1 MRLLLYHTL
10 LLLLNLLCL
19 ATPAAAQSV
28 YTLSGR
34 VLDAETGEALAG
46 AAVALK
52 ERPSAGAMT
61 DASGSYSFAAYE
73 GMYTL
78 VVKYIGFETQE
89 QPVQLNQPV
98 RITVRLSPTTY
109 QVQEVQVVGARSTP
123 LHETPQMGQLELP
136 LETLKSLPVL
146 FGEVDILKTV
156 SLMPGVKS
164 AGEGSTGFYVR
175 GGGADQNLV
184 LLDKAT
190 VYNPGHLF
198 NFFSVFNSDA
208 IDQTTLIKGN
218 MPARYGGRLS
228 SVLDIGMKEG
238 DLTDFRVDGGIGL
251 IASRLSVQGPLLED
265 KAAFILSSRRT
276 YADVLM
282 NPFLK
287 NTEQGGVPYYFY
299 DLNGKLSFILSEKD
313 KLYLSGYYGRD
324 VGELTLSEG
333 RFKGDFFWGNSSATA
348 RWNHIFNDK
357 LVLDVYGVMSKY
369 DFEFNWD
376 FGGFTTVAQTGVE
389 DYSASL
395 DFTYKPDARH
405 RLQYGLQYTYHQL
418 LPRAGEA
425 ESASGE
431 IFGTAQLLTK
441 YGHEYGLYLSDDI
454 YLTDK
459 LLLSLGIRNSYFTQ
473 TGPFTFYQFDEK
485 LMATDSTMYGSGE
498 KVKTFSAWEPRVS
511 AKYEI
516 NTRSSIKAAYS
527 RSAQYL
533 HLVSNAYTTLPLDVW
548 APSSAM
554 VEPQRATQ
562 YALGYFRSIRENQ
575 YEGSVEVY
583 YKDLENQ
590 LEYREGFAPAPSNR
604 DLEYEFVSGSG
615 RSYGVELFLRK
626 NYGPLQGWFGYT
638 HSRTTRTFPDLNN
651 GQRFPARYDR
661 RHDLSVVGSYK
672 YNDRWT
678 FGGSFVYG
686 TGEATTLPVR
696 RYYLEGTVNY
706 QYGDR
711 NSFRMQPTHR
721 LDLSATLEGR
731 KWKNIENSW
740 TFSVYNVYGRRN
752 PYLYYIDNEG
762 SAYDSGVK
770 LQAKKVSI
778 VPFPLPSVILNF
790 TWK

>member
-1 MRLLLYHTL
+1 MRSFTYTFL
-10 LLLLNLLCL
+10 LLLACL
-19 ATPAAAQSV
+19 HPALAQSV

-34 VLDAETGEALAG
+34 VLDAETSLPLVG

-52 ERPSAGAMT
+52 ERPSAGAIT
-61 DASGSYSFAAYE
+61 DATGRYSFAAPE
-73 GMYTL
+73 GAYTL
-78 VVKYIGFETQE
+78 VVKYIGYDLQE
-89 QPVQLNQPV
+89 QLVQLNQPV
-98 RITVRLSPTTY
+98 ALTIRLTPTAY
-109 QVQEVQVVGARSTP
+109 QVQEVEVVAERRPP
-123 LHETPQMGQLELP
+123 LTETPVMGQLEFP
-136 LETLKSLPVL
+136 LETIKVLPVL

-228 SVLDIGMKEG
+228 SVLDIGMKAG
-238 DLTDFRVDGGIGL
+238 SYDDFQVDGGIGL
-251 IASRLSVQGPLLED
+251 ISSRLSVQGPLQEG
-265 KAAFILSSRRT
+265 KSSFILSGRRT
-276 YADVLM
+276 YVDVLLG
-282 NPFLK
+282 PFLK
-287 NTEQGGVPYYFY
+287 DTEQGGIPYHFY
-299 DLNGKLSFILSEKD
+299 DLNGKLSFKLSEKD
-313 KLYLSGYYGRD
+313 NLYLSGYYGRD

-333 RFKGDFFWGNSSATA
+333 RFVADFFWGNASATA
-348 RWNHIFNDK
+348 RWNHRFNEK
-357 LVLDVYGVMSKY
+357 LQVDVSGVLSKY
-369 DFEFNWD
+369 DFEFSWD
-376 FGGFTTVAQTGVE
+376 FGGFTTVAETGVK
-389 DYSASL
+389 DYSANI
-395 DFTYKPDARH
+395 DFSYKPNVRH
-405 RLQYGLQYTYHQL
+405 QLQYGLQYTYHQL
-418 LPRAGEA
+418 RPRAGEA

-431 IFGTAQLLTK
+431 VFGTDRLLTK
-441 YGHEYGLYLSDDI
+441 YGHEYALYLSDDV
-454 YLTDK
+454 YLTDR
-459 LLLSLGIRNSYFTQ
+459 LQLSLGIRNSYFTQ
-473 TGPFTFYQFDEK
+473 TGPFTFYQFD
-485 LMATDSTMYGSGE
+485 ANQSPTDSTTYGDGQ
-498 KVKTFSAWEPRVS
+498 KVKSFSAWEPRVS
-511 AKYEI
+511 AKYEL
-516 NTRSSIKAAYS
+516 NKKSSLKAAFS
-527 RSAQYL
+527 KSAQYL

-548 APSSAM
+548 VPSSAM

-562 YALGYFRSIRENQ
+562 YALGYFRSIKENQ

-590 LEYREGFAPAPSNR
+590 YEYREGFAPGPSNR

-615 RSYGVELFLRK
+615 ESYGVELFLRK
-626 NYGPLQGWFGYT
+626 NYGALQGWFGYT
-638 HSRTTRTFPDLNN
+638 LSRTTRTFPALNK
-651 GQRFPARYDR
+651 GREFPARYDR
-661 RHDLSVVGSYK
+661 RHDLSVVGTYK

-706 QYGDR
+706 QYGER

-721 LDLSATLEGR
+721 LDLSATLEGK

-762 SAYDSGVK
+762 NAYGNSVQ

-778 VPFPLPSVILNF
+778 VPFPLPSVTLNF
-790 TWK
+790 TWE